1 MPMASQFAI
10 SHSGDKVFI
19 RPNSMPD
26 TVPHFF
32 IRKMIPVGDAKKSS
46 EASHFFSL
54 CLSL

>member
-10 SHSGDKVFI
+10 SHSGDKVFK